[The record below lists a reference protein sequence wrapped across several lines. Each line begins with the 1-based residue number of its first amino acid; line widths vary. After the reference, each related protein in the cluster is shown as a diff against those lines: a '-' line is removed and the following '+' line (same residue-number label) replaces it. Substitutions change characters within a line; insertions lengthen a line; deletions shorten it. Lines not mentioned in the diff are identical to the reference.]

1 MPDEQKASKE
11 LIRSSRQ
18 LLEESKRLMKEQQ
31 KTVTEIHKSRESK
44 TEVKTPVGVRGQAA
58 MG

>member
-18 LLEESKRLMKEQQ
+18 LRIPIQIDTDCAGKSTL
-31 KTVTEIHKSRESK
+31 VPIEIGTDSDANRH
-44 TEVKTPVGVRGQAA
+44 PCLG
-58 MG
+58 